1 MGRVP
6 RDTQQASPSGQ
17 GADLHELMRLK
28 MELAAAQGRGERGAL
43 TRLLSAHPSLAG
55 ELTQFVAGV
64 GSTRRHEE
72 GAPAPRTTARPRRAG
87 APGVCGGV
95 PPPAPRVRPPR
106 PWPC

>member
-64 GSTRRHEE
+64 GGP
-72 GAPAPRTTARPRRAG
+72 GAQKPGDPAPPPIAPR
-87 APGVCGGV
+87 
-95 PPPAPRVRPPR
+95 PPPRTPRLARLPPPPR
-106 PWPC
+106 PLPA